1 MCFQVERTHAGRE
14 RKSMCPLTMI
24 ELLAMGVCVCVC
36 VCVLVC
42 VCTCLQA
49 QELCQFSWLKWIMEF
64 KFRLDVAKNLKTE
77 TKGYV
82 HFWGSISI
90 CYPKVDSFQHKANDM
105 LVWNV
110 SSLEPREVQ
119 WSCPELRKPER
130 NTGTLLLLLCALRSH
145 STSFDHR
152 RRTLSSLRL
161 FCLCWNKFPWNLP
174 VESR

>member
-1 MCFQVERTHAGRE
+1 MFVSLLGPGVFSSGKNSC
-14 RKSMCPLTMI
+14 RKRKEKHKMCPLTMI
-24 ELLAMGVCVCVC
+24 ELLAMGVCVCWC

-42 VCTCLQA
+42 VCTCLRT

-82 HFWGSISI
+82 HFWGSVSI

-105 LVWNV
+105 LVQNI

-119 WSCPELRKPER
+119 WSCPELRNPER
-130 NTGTLLLLLCALRSH
+130 NTGTLFLFLCALRSH
-145 STSFDHR
+145 YFH
-152 RRTLSSLRL
+152 
-161 FCLCWNKFPWNLP
+161 
-174 VESR
+174 